1 LNRGCLADKSNH
13 SSATNAW
20 WVLFLLLLFCCPL
33 LHIPFAHLELVSRT
47 MPFAGDYRDDEPTR
61 DEIDRSEGQLLLE
74 FGANWCG
81 HCLASTPAIES
92 LLKDRPNVSHLRI
105 ADGRGKPLGRS
116 FRVKLW
122 PTFVFLDDGAEIAKL
137 VRPTEEELRGT
148 FDQFAST

>member
-1 LNRGCLADKSNH
+1 
-13 SSATNAW
+13 
-20 WVLFLLLLFCCPL
+20 
-33 LHIPFAHLELVSRT
+33 

-122 PTFVFLDDGAEIAKL
+122 PTFVFLRDGKLVHRAVRPDEEQLVESFAKL
-137 VRPTEEELRGT
+137 ALNPEK
-148 FDQFAST
+148 